1 MNPEV
6 CGKIADKLHS
16 RGFGRRNGK
25 CLSLSWVE
33 FAYLCERKIIKCDF
47 SSVLREA
54 SGKFRNFDIFY
65 LVYRDLR
72 DRGYVLEVGDTH
84 FRGRKNYSM
93 DFYPMSDMDYF
104 RSEDFLFREFPLM
117 LSVVDTDGE
126 VTYYLVDLIKPK
138 GKYFHLPEDDLSV
151 ELLGRR
157 AVLYSPEHIEFTTFG
172 RSEGEW
178 GHLSVL
184 EAMYLW
190 EKGICN
196 KKPRVKNRIYR
207 VYKDLR
213 ENGLIV
219 KSGFKYGTHFRAYER
234 SMEEHSKYLVHVI
247 SRSEEIQKISRAVR
261 VAHGVRKSL
270 LLSYLNG
277 DKVVYFKVS
286 WVRP

>member
-6 CGKIADKLHS
+6 CGKIADKLQS

-25 CLSLSWVE
+25 CLLLSWVE
-33 FAYLCERKIIKCDF
+33 FAYLCERGIIKCDF
-47 SSVLREA
+47 SSALREA
-54 SGKFRNFDIFY
+54 SHKLTNFDIFY

-72 DRGYVLEVGDTH
+72 DRGYVLEVRDTH

-93 DFYPMSDMDYF
+93 NFYPMSDMDYF
-104 RSEDFLFREFPLM
+104 RPEDFLSKEFPLM
-117 LSVVDTDGE
+117 LAVVDTDGE
-126 VTYYLVDLIKPK
+126 VTYYLVDLAEPRGEYFNLPK
-138 GKYFHLPEDDLSV
+138 EALSV
-151 ELLGRR
+151 EILGKRT
-157 AVLYSPEHIEFTTFG
+157 VLYSPGLIDSTTFG

-190 EKGICN
+190 EKGLCD
-196 KKPRVKNRIYR
+196 KKPRVKTRIYR
-207 VYKDLR
+207 VYRDLR

-219 KSGFKYGTHFRAYER
+219 KSGFKYGTHFRAYEK

-261 VAHGVRKSL
+261 VAHGVRKIL
-270 LLSYLNG
+270 LLSYLKE
-277 DKVVYFKVS
+277 DKIVYFKVS